1 MRLWRRRAARR
12 RGLRRSSPTPPEK
25 DRHQLTSYLRS
36 MCSQAA
42 LQGSDP
48 DVGIAMAL
56 PLDLAVADTA
66 PSFGHVGTKLPVA
79 ERARGATTTMA

>member
-1 MRLWRRRAARR
+1 
-12 RGLRRSSPTPPEK
+12 
-25 DRHQLTSYLRS
+25 